1 MWRWR
6 FFGGWGGGDEGVVAM
21 TLLNPLALLWLIPA
35 LGAILALYIL
45 KMRRES
51 VRLPATFLWPAHTEE
66 VRANAPIQRLRF
78 SWLMVLQ
85 MLAATL
91 LIGAIARPQIRQAG
105 LVGEVTI
112 LVLDTSASMRATDV
126 SPSRFDRAKGLAREA
141 LRSAR
146 AGDRVALI
154 EAGAVPR
161 VVFPLTN
168 DPASALP
175 RLDAVA
181 VTDAEGDM
189 GEALRL
195 AGALAADLKGAR
207 LVVLSD
213 GDFRPVTDFAP
224 GGAAVVFQKI
234 GTGSDNLAV
243 SALGAAKDAG
253 GLKVFVGV
261 KNYGAL
267 SRTAK
272 VTLYADGNPFA
283 SRPVTAAAGKAWGET
298 LPAPTG
304 ARVLEARLDVKDD
317 LASDNVAYALNDP
330 SATARVLLVGS
341 SDPFLE
347 RALALD
353 PRVTLDRAKSLPNPA
368 PSGYDIV
375 VFNGVPPSPVRAR
388 GVLALGGVG
397 GTKGGRIK
405 GVERDPLLQD
415 VDLASV
421 GVSKIGAV
429 EGGSVLATSDRG
441 PLLTTTTGAQRRIA
455 LGFAPLDSDFPLQP
469 GFPIFVAN
477 ALDFLLG
484 GGGAKALLV
493 SPGRPFTIP
502 STVPVEVEDGPTVE
516 PADGLATIRS
526 IERAGAYR
534 LKIGDET
541 RTVLAG
547 LRSEVES
554 DIKPADRISLGSATV
569 QAQKT
574 PLRFADYW
582 RPLAF
587 LVLLVLAGE
596 WLLFVR
602 KS

>member
-1 MWRWR
+1 M
-6 FFGGWGGGDEGVVAM
+6 VAV
-21 TLLNPLALLWLIPA
+21 TLLSPFALLWLLPA
-35 LGAILALYIL
+35 LGGILALYLL

-51 VRLPATFLWPAHTEE
+51 VRLPATFLWPARTEE

-85 MLAATL
+85 MLAATI

-112 LVLDTSASMRATDV
+112 LVLDSSASMRATDV
-126 SPSRFDRAKGLAREA
+126 SPSRFDRAKALAREA
-141 LRSAR
+141 VRSAR
-146 AGDRVALI
+146 PGDRVALI

-161 VVFPLTN
+161 VIFPLTN
-168 DPASALP
+168 DPASVLP
-175 RLDAVA
+175 RLEAVQA
-181 VTDAEGDM
+181 TDAEGDM

-224 GGAAVVFQKI
+224 PGGSGGAAVVFQKI
-234 GTGSDNLAV
+234 GSGNDNLAV

-253 GLKVFVGV
+253 GLKLFVGV
-261 KNYGAL
+261 KNYGSL

-272 VTLYADGNPFA
+272 VMLYADGTPFA
-283 SRPVTAAAGKAWGET
+283 SRPVTAGAGKAWGET
-298 LPAPTG
+298 LPAPPG

-317 LASDNVAYALNDP
+317 LAADNVAYTLNDP
-330 SATARVLLVGS
+330 SAAARVLLVGG

-368 PSGYDIV
+368 PSGYDLV
-375 VFNGVPPSPVRAR
+375 VFNGVPAAPVPAR
-388 GVLALGGVG
+388 GVLTLGGVG
-397 GTKGGRIK
+397 GTKGVRIK
-405 GVERDPLLQD
+405 GTERDPLLEG
-415 VDLASV
+415 VDLAAV
-421 GVSKIGAV
+421 GASKIGPV
-429 EGGSVLATSDRG
+429 EGATVLATSDAG

-455 LGFAPLDSDFPLQP
+455 LGFASLDSDFPLQP
-469 GFPIFVAN
+469 SFPIFVAN

-493 SPGRPFTIP
+493 SPGKPFALP
-502 STVPVEVEDGPTVE
+502 ANVPVEVENGPTVE

-526 IERAGAYR
+526 IERVGAYR
-534 LKIGDET
+534 LKIGNET

-547 LRSEVES
+547 LRSDVES
-554 DIKPADRISLGSATV
+554 DTKPADRISLGSASV
-569 QAQKT
+569 RAQKT
-574 PLRFADYW
+574 PLRFADFW
-582 RPLAF
+582 RPLVG